1 MSSASPPISLSDRAA
16 DALAAAGPSFAS
28 ERLVS
33 VIVPTFREARA
44 LPALIAAVEPVRDEL
59 RARGRDLELWIMDDP
74 SGDGSESVVAAI
86 GHDWVHYVPRTG
98 PRGLSLAVLDGFT
111 RARGSTL
118 VVMDADLSHPP
129 AAILSMLDRLASGAA
144 MVIASRYVPGGS
156 TDAAW
161 GLKRWVTSK
170 GAMALA
176 RPLARL
182 TDPLAGFFALPRAT
196 LERAPGLSP
205 IGWKI
210 GLEIVVRCRP
220 GRIDE
225 VPIHFKDR
233 AEGESKLNAREC
245 WRYLR
250 HLGRLYAYRAGLSP
264 KVAPGMWTPVQRT
277 PSSRHARA

>member
-1 MSSASPPISLSDRAA
+1 VPA
-16 DALAAAGPSFAS
+16 DA
-28 ERLVS
+28 LVS

-44 LPALIAAVEPVRDEL
+44 LPALIAAVAPVRESL
-59 RARGRDLELWIMDDP
+59 RTAGRDLELWLMDDP

-86 GHDWVHYVPRTG
+86 GHAWVHYVPRTG
-98 PRGLSLAVLDGFT
+98 PRGLSLAVLDGFS
-111 RARGSTL
+111 RARGHTL

-129 AAILSMLDRLASGAA
+129 AAILSMLERLASGAE

-156 TDAAW
+156 TDADW
-161 GLKRWVTSK
+161 GLKRWITSK

-176 RPLARL
+176 RPLAKL

-210 GLEIVVRCRP
+210 GLEVVVRCRP
-220 GRIDE
+220 ARIDE

-250 HLGRLYAYRAGLSP
+250 HLARLYAFRLGLSP
-264 KVAPGMWTPVQRT
+264 SAAPGMWTL
-277 PSSRHARA
+277 SSQAGSSSLPRHARA